1 MAYQVIFE
9 SPNSGD
15 KGRSAVDSVGSRK
28 LVLVFIGNCVVFST
42 CLLRMVQFEFE
53 DVDVVRLNDI
63 SEVER
68 LDPKVRSAIGL
79 IIVDEAAVGL
89 IPEATRILE
98 RTAPDTGAV
107 LAYRS
112 IELAREVLEIAQAS
126 PANVQL
132 RFLPMNAPV
141 DVWLAALRLLTLGE
155 AFVPAEL
162 LSDGHTRDPHPAVD
176 RDKAEPVRQ
185 RTDQPEAAPRDQPRL
200 TAREKEVLRLVARGE
215 RNKCIASEL
224 GLSEHTVKLH
234 VHNIFGK
241 LGVENRTSATHWFL
255 SQNHASFV

>member
-1 MAYQVIFE
+1 MAYKVIFE

-15 KGRSAVDSVGSRK
+15 KERSVLGSVESQK
-28 LVLVFIGNCVVFST
+28 PVIVFIGNCVVFSA
-42 CLLRMVQFEFE
+42 CLLRTVQIDLE

-63 SEVER
+63 SEVEF
-68 LDPKVRSAIGL
+68 LDLKMRSAIGL
-79 IIVDEAAVGL
+79 MIVDETALGFV
-89 IPEATRILE
+89 PEATRILE
-98 RTAPDTGAV
+98 RTAPNTGAV

-112 IELAREVLEIAQAS
+112 VDLAREVFEIAQAS
-126 PANVQL
+126 PAHVQL
-132 RFLPMNAPV
+132 RFLPMNAPL

-162 LSDGHTRDPHPAVD
+162 LSDWHTRVPQPAVD

-185 RTDQPEAAPRDQPRL
+185 GTDQPGDAPQDQPRL
-200 TAREKEVLRLVARGE
+200 TRREKEVLRLVARGE